1 MRLSRI
7 RMYPV
12 KSTRGSD
19 LTAATVE
26 PWGLRDDRRWL
37 VIDAAGDTLTARSN
51 DRMLAVHAAPAP
63 DGGLTLTAPGYDPL
77 TVPRPAADA
86 ERLPVTIS
94 RLDRCLAAGKPA
106 DAWLSE
112 VLAEPVRLAWQDDPR
127 RRAVGAQHGGRPG
140 DQVSLADTGP
150 LLLTTTASLSR
161 LNEWVSAT
169 RSERD
174 EPAGEP
180 LSMVRF
186 RPNVVVD
193 GAAIEPFAEDGW
205 ERVTIGSVPFR
216 FAERCD
222 RCVLT
227 TIDPDTRAHGKEP
240 IRTLSRHRRADGKV
254 WFGVRL
260 IPLATGTIR
269 LDDPITAD

>member
-7 RMYPV
+7 RIYPV
-12 KSTRGSD
+12 KSTRGSE
-19 LTAATVE
+19 LAEAPVE

-37 VIDAAGDTLTARSN
+37 VVDAAGDNLTARTN
-51 DRMLAVHAAPAP
+51 DRMLTVTATPTP
-63 DGGLTLTAPGYDPL
+63 DGISLTAPGYGSL
-77 TVPRPAADA
+77 AVPRPSADA
-86 ERLPVTIS
+86 ESLPTPI
-94 RLDRCLAAGKPA
+94 RHLDRCRAAGKAA
-106 DAWLSE
+106 DDWLSE
-112 VLAEPVRLAWQDDPR
+112 VLGAPVRLGWQDDPQR
-127 RRAVGAQHGGRPG
+127 RPVADDHGGRPG
-140 DQVSLADTGP
+140 DHVSLADDAP
-150 LLLTTTASLSR
+150 LLLTTTASLDR

-169 RSERD
+169 RAERG
-174 EPAGEP
+174 EPAGDP

-193 GAAIEPFAEDGW
+193 GAAEPFAEDGW
-205 ERVTIGSVPFR
+205 DRVTIGSVPFR

-227 TIDPDTRAHGKEP
+227 TIDPDTRVHGKEP
-240 IRTLSRHRRADGKV
+240 IRTLSRHRRHDGKV

-269 LDDPITAD
+269 LDDPITLG